1 MIFIATCVCSSW
13 SNAFTTW
20 PKLPLPVNRKRINTS
35 NKIDLVSIEE
45 LFPILDDIIVII
57 VIPTIVV
64 EFPLLLMRTIFP
76 LHLLCSSLLLRIVN
90 LEKKLTKLVT
100 MSSIYN

>member
-20 PKLPLPVNRKRINTS
+20 PKLPLPVNRKRINT
-35 NKIDLVSIEE
+35 IDLVSIEE

-57 VIPTIVV
+57 VVPAIVV
-64 EFPLLLMRTIFP
+64 EFPLLLMRAIFP
-76 LHLLCSSLLLRIVN
+76 LHLLCSPLLLRIVN
-90 LEKKLTKLVT
+90 LEKKLT
-100 MSSIYN
+100 

>member
-20 PKLPLPVNRKRINTS
+20 PKLPLPVNRRRIISTL

-45 LFPILDDIIVII
+45 LFPILDDIIMII
-57 VIPTIVV
+57 VVPAIVV
-64 EFPLLLMRTIFP
+64 EFPLFLMRAIFP
-76 LHLLCSSLLLRIVN
+76 LHLLCPPLLLRIVN
-90 LEKKLTKLVT
+90 LEKKLT
-100 MSSIYN
+100 